1 MWGGARKG
9 AGRKPGVHIKP
20 EDEKAVTKAICLS
33 ATEWEQLAKQA
44 HDGSP
49 NKEAARII
57 RQSLAHEPTHE

>member
-1 MWGGARKG
+1 MTWGGARTG
-9 AGRKPGVHIKP
+9 AGRKPGSIKP
-20 EDEKAVTKAICLS
+20 EADKAVTKAICLS

-57 RQSLAHEPTHE
+57 RQSLAHEPKRE